1 MEMPPILQPIR
12 VERPIVR
19 RIVKATIEVPD
30 ELYRQVKATAALRGL
45 TLEDWLTEV
54 LEREVDAPGPDAAG
68 GRDPLPAAEAFVRE
82 LQRLAADVSGRW
94 QGPQDA
100 VAAVREQRRDLGA

>member
-1 MEMPPILQPIR
+1 
-12 VERPIVR
+12 VR
-19 RIVKATIEVPD
+19 RIVKTTIEVPD
-30 ELYRQVKATAALRGL
+30 ELYRQVKAVAALRGQ
-45 TLEDWLTEV
+45 TLKDWLTGV
-54 LEREVDAPGPDAAG
+54 LAREVGVARPDAGG
-68 GRDPLPAAEAFVRE
+68 GRDGLPPADAFVRE